1 MGASINSLEWPI
13 FFRRPTFLFF
23 FLSLLPSAGFFSL
36 STTKHVGVCDF
47 YPGPEGEGKFVSTC
61 CWRKGEVDVKPR
73 DEAPARSVSPPPR
86 GSPRNGTE
94 LKNVRFCFYNL
105 IGARCRQW
113 HNNPVC
119 GGTGAAIRER
129 RWMRALTRMSGRDRL
144 NLPNSFRPCLKR
156 TLRTCFCAAA
166 MPPYFDM
173 CPTSEHATLLLR
185 HGRAR
190 TVVLVG
196 EMRMW

>member
-13 FFRRPTFLFF
+13 FFRRPRHF
-23 FLSLLPSAGFFSL
+23 FLSLSGSFGWIFSL
-36 STTKHVGVCDF
+36 FATKHVGVCDI

-73 DEAPARSVSPPPR
+73 DEAPARSKRPRPPR
-86 GSPRNGTE
+86 ESPRNGTK

-119 GGTGAAIRER
+119 GGGGDKRKT
-129 RWMRALTRMSGRDRL
+129 L
-144 NLPNSFRPCLKR
+144 NVRFDPHVRKRSAQLAKLVPAVLKR
-156 TLRTCFCAAA
+156 TLRTCFCAAT
-166 MPPYFDM
+166 MPSILWHVSHF
-173 CPTSEHATLLLR
+173 
-185 HGRAR
+185 RAR
-190 TVVLVG
+190 DFTFAP
-196 EMRMW
+196 